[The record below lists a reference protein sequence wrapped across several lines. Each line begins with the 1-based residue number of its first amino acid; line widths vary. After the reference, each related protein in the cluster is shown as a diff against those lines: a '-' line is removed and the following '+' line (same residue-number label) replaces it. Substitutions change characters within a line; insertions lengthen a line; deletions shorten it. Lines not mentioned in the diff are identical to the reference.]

1 MTNCMYCTVFVRHLF
16 PYCTSTWNWT
26 SMTGHGGGDIFG
38 YKYCWQIIFSS
49 CCCFGHY
56 FHNIGAAHNLAIYN
70 VGKTQIYYYYYIIF
84 INCIKK
90 TNMVTWEKQN
100 DQQTSWS
107 KLINFYFG
115 AQTSTQLFSL
125 IVANYFANT
134 VVANYFA
141 NSCKLF
147 R

>member
-1 MTNCMYCTVFVRHLF
+1 MSSIYYTTMTNCMYCTVFVRHLF

-49 CCCFGHY
+49 CCCGHY

-70 VGKTQIYYYYYIIF
+70 VGKPTYIYKLYKE
-84 INCIKK
+84 NQL
-90 TNMVTWEKQN
+90 VTWQKQN
-100 DQQTSWS
+100 DKQTSLF
-107 KLINFYFG
+107 KLTNYYFG
-115 AQTSTQLFSL
+115 ANYFRY